1 MSGIYIYHN
10 CSDRRL
16 DLPKQVDID
25 FAKEPIGKGKG
36 GKDVFLKDIWP
47 STEEIAKV
55 HNPRLLSAQ
64 KLVYR
69 PSLLSLHT
77 MQSKF

>member
-1 MSGIYIYHN
+1 MYRN

-16 DLPKQVDID
+16 DLPEQVDID

-47 STEEIAKV
+47 SSEEIAKV
-55 HNPRLLSAQ
+55 LNPSLLSAQ
-64 KLVYR
+64 KLVT
-69 PSLLSLHT
+69 SLPY
-77 MQSKF
+77 